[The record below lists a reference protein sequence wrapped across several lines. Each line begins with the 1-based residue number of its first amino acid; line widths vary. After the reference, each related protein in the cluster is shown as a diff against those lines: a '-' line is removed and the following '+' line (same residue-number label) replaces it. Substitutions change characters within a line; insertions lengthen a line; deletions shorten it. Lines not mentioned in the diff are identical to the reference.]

1 VLRACASYLAALL
14 AAAFLLSA
22 CTGGSDAVDQSANG
36 NFRFNGGTQLGKLI
50 PEAKRKPAADF
61 DGKLLDGGTFSLT
74 STKGKPVV
82 LNFWGSWCPPCRTEL
97 PQFDLLYRN
106 VMKAR
111 GVAFLGID
119 TKDDKGKGR
128 DFVRTNDISFPSI
141 YDEPGETAVR
151 LGKLPAAGLPFT
163 VLLDRQGKVAAV
175 YLFALS
181 YNDLHAALDRLLAER

>member
-14 AAAFLLSA
+14 AAAVLLAA
-22 CTGGSDAVDQSANG
+22 CTGGSDAVDQNANG
-36 NFRFNGGTQLGKLI
+36 TFKFSGGTQLGKLI
-50 PEAKRKPAADF
+50 PEAKRKPAANF
-61 DGKLLDGGTFSLT
+61 DGKLLDGGAFSLT

-111 GVAFLGID
+111 GVSFLGID

-151 LGKLPAAGLPFT
+151 LGKLPATGLPFT
-163 VLLDRQGKVAAV
+163 ILLDRQGKVAAV
-175 YLFALS
+175 YLVALS
-181 YNDLHAALDRLLAER
+181 YRDLQQALNKLLAER